1 MLSHTQWQ
9 ILVRGSWNDPQRNT
23 TLQLVSSHRSGGTL
37 AHVIHHRSPK
47 VVDIFHWFLR
57 WRAVL
62 PLLFSITNSER
73 RNVLNFI
80 WFFTSKMGHWLLHS
94 AHVPP
99 SSQLFILIHQKQH
112 HSHRFKNVTNISEV
126 GWIGCVLVIFLTS
139 SIVKNLMDGHTLSC
153 RGALSFQSVW
163 SITQAS
169 IDQSLTL
176 KNS

>member
-1 MLSHTQWQ
+1 MTLKETPLFNLSVPTGAEAPW
-9 ILVRGSWNDPQRNT
+9 PM
-23 TLQLVSSHRSGGTL
+23 SSITGHLRWLTF
-37 AHVIHHRSPK
+37 I
-47 VVDIFHWFLR
+47 HWFLR

-112 HSHRFKNVTNISEV
+112 HSHRFKKYVTNISEV